1 MPAQSTSILRRAYL
15 PNSSLRC
22 RVQAPHWQR
31 HDPERIMLQIYWRQ
45 QLSVYILVVDDEPDV
60 EALFRQQFRR
70 DIKTG
75 RFTMEF
81 APSAP
86 VALVRAAEIRDPSL
100 ILILSDINMPGMSG
114 LEMMTKVRAGPPGC
128 PRYHNPGLWRRRG
141 PPQGAGARRG
151 RPADKTHRFFA
162 VAPGDRYEAWASCMT
177 ATILVVDD
185 EPDLEA
191 LVLQKFRRQIRDGVV
206 QFVFAHDG
214 IEALQSIEQHP
225 HVDMVVSDI
234 NMPRMDGLSLLAKLQ
249 EAEDKKS
256 TIIVS
261 AYGDMSNIR
270 TAMNRGAFDFL
281 TKPIDFGDLE
291 MTINKTI
298 RHVEMM
304 REARRRQAEA
314 ERAHASLS
322 RYFSP
327 QIASRLASRGE
338 SNGMEVH
345 RREVATI
352 FTDITSFTSL
362 VETAAPEVLGALLN
376 EYVGGMT
383 DAVFAHEGTVAK
395 IIGDAIQIL
404 FNAPG
409 DQPDYA
415 TRAIACAHDLDV
427 WAEAFRERWKA
438 KGVNFGVTRI
448 GVHAGSALVGNFGG
462 SRFFDYTAYG
472 DTINTAAR
480 LEAANKFLGTR
491 ICVSATVAE
500 GTENFRGRPVG
511 GLMLP
516 GGSEPLPAYDPLPA
530 AAFEEP
536 ATAQYS
542 EAFAKLEA
550 GDTAAMPA
558 FAALV
563 GLHADDALA
572 GFHLRRLLNGAKGV
586 RMQLE

>member
-1 MPAQSTSILRRAYL
+1 
-15 PNSSLRC
+15 
-22 RVQAPHWQR
+22 
-31 HDPERIMLQIYWRQ
+31 
-45 QLSVYILVVDDEPDV
+45 
-60 EALFRQQFRR
+60 
-70 DIKTG
+70 
-75 RFTMEF
+75 
-81 APSAP
+81 
-86 VALVRAAEIRDPSL
+86 
-100 ILILSDINMPGMSG
+100 
-114 LEMMTKVRAGPPGC
+114 
-128 PRYHNPGLWRRRG
+128 
-141 PPQGAGARRG
+141 
-151 RPADKTHRFFA
+151 
-162 VAPGDRYEAWASCMT
+162 MT

-191 LVLQKFRRQIRDGVV
+191 LVLQKFRRQIRDGAVA
-206 QFVFAHDG
+206 FMFAHDG
-214 IEALQSIEQHP
+214 IEALQSIVDYP
-225 HVDMVVSDI
+225 HIDMVVSDI
-234 NMPRMDGLSLLAKLQ
+234 NMPRMDGLSLLQKLQ
-249 EAEDKKS
+249 EAEEKKS

-291 MTINKTI
+291 LTIDKTI
-298 RHVEMM
+298 RHVETL
-304 REARRRQAEA
+304 RDARRRQAEA

-327 QIASRLASRGE
+327 QIASRLACDGD

-362 VETAAPEVLGALLN
+362 VENTAPDVLGVLLN
-376 EYVGGMT
+376 EYMGGMT
-383 DAVFAHEGTVAK
+383 DIVFAHEGTVAK

-404 FNAPG
+404 FNAPEE
-409 DQPDYA
+409 QPDYA
-415 TRAIACAHDLDV
+415 TRAVACAHDLDA
-427 WAEAFRERWKA
+427 WAEEFRQRWKT

-448 GVHAGSALVGNFGG
+448 GVHSGPALVGNFGG
-462 SRFFDYTAYG
+462 GRFFDYTAYG

-491 ICVSATVAE
+491 ICVSATVA
-500 GTENFRGRPVG
+500 GATEKFQGRPVG
-511 GLMLP
+511 DLMLR
-516 GGSEPLPAYDPLPA
+516 GRSEPLRAYEPLEA
-530 AAFEEP
+530 EAFAGA

-550 GDTAAMPA
+550 GDAAAMPA

-563 GLHADDALA
+563 GSHADDALA

>member
-1 MPAQSTSILRRAYL
+1 
-15 PNSSLRC
+15 
-22 RVQAPHWQR
+22 
-31 HDPERIMLQIYWRQ
+31 
-45 QLSVYILVVDDEPDV
+45 
-60 EALFRQQFRR
+60 
-70 DIKTG
+70 
-75 RFTMEF
+75 
-81 APSAP
+81 
-86 VALVRAAEIRDPSL
+86 
-100 ILILSDINMPGMSG
+100 
-114 LEMMTKVRAGPPGC
+114 
-128 PRYHNPGLWRRRG
+128 
-141 PPQGAGARRG
+141 
-151 RPADKTHRFFA
+151 
-162 VAPGDRYEAWASCMT
+162 MT

-191 LVLQKFRRQIRDGVV
+191 LVLQKFRKQIRDGAV
-206 QFVFAHDG
+206 QFMFAHDG
-214 IEALQSIEQHP
+214 IEALQSIEQLP
-225 HVDMVVSDI
+225 QVDIVVSDI
-234 NMPRMDGLSLLAKLQ
+234 NMPRMDGLSLLQKLQ

-291 MTINKTI
+291 MTIDKTI
-298 RHVEMM
+298 RHVEAM
-304 REARRRQAEA
+304 RDARRRQLEA

-327 QIASRLASRGE
+327 QIAFRLAAVGE
-338 SNGMEVH
+338 SEGMEVQW
-345 RREVATI
+345 RPIAAI
-352 FTDITSFTSL
+352 FTDIAGFTSL
-362 VETAAPEVLGALLN
+362 VENAKPEVLGALLN

-383 DAVFAHEGTVAK
+383 DVVFAHEGTVAK

-415 TRAIACAHDLDV
+415 ARAIACAHDLDS
-427 WAEAFRERWKA
+427 WAETFRERWNS

-448 GVHAGSALVGNFGG
+448 GVHAGPALVGNFGG

-491 ICVSATVAE
+491 ICVSAAVAE
-500 GTENFRGRPVG
+500 GATEFRGRPVG
-511 GLMLP
+511 DLMLR
-516 GGSEPLPAYDPLPA
+516 GRSEPLR
-530 AAFEEP
+530 AFEPLAESSFNSD

-542 EAFAKLEA
+542 VAFAKLEA
-550 GDTAAMPA
+550 GDAGAMPA

-563 GLHADDALA
+563 GLHAGDALA
-572 GFHLRRLLNGAKGV
+572 GFHLRRLLNGAKGARV
-586 RMQLE
+586 QLEH